1 MLQGKGHTEKQLLCV
16 YLLLIMLLCTAC
28 GSKKERYSCQNIPVG
43 DGKLSWGMN
52 ADDLVVYLAAG
63 ADEKKNLQRVWDS
76 APTATA
82 YQWECVFEEKY
93 CNVYYLHR
101 DKTNGT

>member
-52 ADDLVVYLAAG
+52 ADEIKAVLGSPL
-63 ADEKKNLQRVWDS
+63 S
-76 APTATA
+76 
-82 YQWECVFEEKY
+82 EEDY
-93 CNVYYLHR
+93 ASG
-101 DKTNGT
+101 NGTWPRLWPS